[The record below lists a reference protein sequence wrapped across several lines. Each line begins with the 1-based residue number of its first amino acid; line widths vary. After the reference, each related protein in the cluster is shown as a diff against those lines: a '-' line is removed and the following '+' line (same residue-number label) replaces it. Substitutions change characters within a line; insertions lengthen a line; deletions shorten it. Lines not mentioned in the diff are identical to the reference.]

1 MSEHKPDDLP
11 DPGVERPPP
20 ERMFNAPWPALVVA
34 GTIIASYAAQG
45 WLPYEGLPYA
55 LYPVEVEAGRPF
67 GLVSSLFLHGGWP
80 HALMNA
86 AFGLAFG
93 TPVARLFGLRP
104 AGVAAFFIF
113 YLLCGVIAGL
123 VFVGL
128 HPGGMTAVMGA
139 SGAVSGLMGAAA
151 RLMDRQDRLGSPFS
165 RSALS
170 MAAAWV
176 AVNLLIAATGLAPGV
191 GEGGSVAWEAHLG
204 GFAAGLLLAG
214 PFARLLRR

>member
-1 MSEHKPDDLP
+1 MSESNPDERDIP
-11 DPGVERPPP
+11 AGVSPP
-20 ERMFNAPWPALVVA
+20 ERMFNAPWPALAIAV
-34 GTIIASYAAQG
+34 IIVGSYAAQG
-45 WLPYEGLPYA
+45 MLPYDGLPYA
-55 LYPVEVEAGRPF
+55 LYPVEVEAGRPL
-67 GLVSSLFLHGGWP
+67 GLLTSLFLHGGWP

-93 TPVARLFGLRP
+93 TPVARLFGLRAP
-104 AGVAAFFIF
+104 GVIAFFTF

-123 VFVGL
+123 AFVVV
-128 HPGGMTAVMGA
+128 HPGGMSPVLGA

-151 RLMDRQDRLGSPFS
+151 RLMDGQGRLGSPFS

-170 MAAAWV
+170 MAAAWII
-176 AVNLLIAATGLAPGV
+176 VNLLIAVTGLAPGV
-191 GEGGSVAWEAHLG
+191 ESGSVAWEAHLG

>member
-1 MSEHKPDDLP
+1 LSESNPDEQDRY
-11 DPGVERPPP
+11 DPGSPP
-20 ERMFNAPWPALVVA
+20 ERMFNAPWPALAIAVI
-34 GTIIASYAAQG
+34 IIASYAAQG
-45 WLPYEGLPYA
+45 LLPYEGRAYA
-55 LYPVEVEAGRPF
+55 LYPVEVEAGRPL
-67 GLVSSLFLHGGWP
+67 GLLTSLFLHGGWP

-93 TPVARLFGLRP
+93 TPVARLFGLRA
-104 AGVAAFFIF
+104 AGVIAFFIF

-123 VFVGL
+123 VFVVL
-128 HPGGMTAVMGA
+128 HPGGLNPVLGA

-151 RLMDRQDRLGSPFS
+151 RLMDGQGRLGSPFS

-170 MAAAWV
+170 MAGAWI
-176 AVNLLIAATGLAPGV
+176 AVNLLIAVTGLAPGL
-191 GEGGSVAWEAHLG
+191 EEGSVAWEAHLG

>member
-1 MSEHKPDDLP
+1 MSESNPDEQ
-11 DPGVERPPP
+11 GRREVGAPP
-20 ERMFNAPWPALVVA
+20 ERMFNAPWPALAIAAV
-34 GTIIASYAAQG
+34 IIASYAAQG
-45 WLPYEGLPYA
+45 LLPYEGRAYA
-55 LYPVEVEAGRPF
+55 LYPVEVEAGRSL
-67 GLVSSLFLHGGWP
+67 GLLTSLFLHGGWP

-93 TPVARLFGLRP
+93 TPVARLFGLR
-104 AGVAAFFIF
+104 AGGVIAFFIF

-123 VFVGL
+123 VFVAL
-128 HPGGMTAVMGA
+128 HPGGMNPVLGA

-151 RLMDRQDRLGSPFS
+151 RLMDGQGRLGSPFS

-170 MAAAWV
+170 MAGAWI
-176 AVNLLIAATGLAPGV
+176 AVNLLIAVTGLAPGL
-191 GEGGSVAWEAHLG
+191 EEGSVAWEAHLG